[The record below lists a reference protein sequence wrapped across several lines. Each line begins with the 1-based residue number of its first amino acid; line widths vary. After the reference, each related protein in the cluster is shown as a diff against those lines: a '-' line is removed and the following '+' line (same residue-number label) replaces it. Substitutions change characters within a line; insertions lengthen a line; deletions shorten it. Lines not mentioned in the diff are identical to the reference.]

1 MSYKIGSFNMHN
13 IGVAALSDKNARNL
27 KTISKIIKKEG
38 FDVIA
43 LQEVLGEGKAF
54 ISPDYAK
61 KSIINELGGENEW
74 GFAWADADNGANYYN
89 DSGTPPKSDP
99 RGEGYAFI
107 WNKRKL
113 RLCTTKVMTPYG
125 EVERTF
131 YPRMLNGKEVKDN
144 MFRKPYF
151 GRFTAEGMPGGTNVE
166 FRLICVHTFYGKTDS
181 LEERQIRKH
190 ELDVL
195 LKDIYPQINDKRYGD
210 PMDSYTIIMGDYN
223 AEVWTKE
230 SRIWQEKLK
239 LERGGKKPA
248 VMDTD
253 EDGVVISSKHNDR
266 RIKTVQT
273 ELTTLKSKQTET
285 GSEEFDTEGYSFN
298 YDHFSYEE
306 ESFRDAKVHSRR
318 LTSAVTQHCKIEG
331 GEEYSNSFE
340 KYYKTVSDHLPV
352 VLEIEL

>member
-1 MSYKIGSFNMHN
+1 MHN

-27 KTISKIIKKEG
+27 KTIAKIIKNEG

-43 LQEVLGEGKAF
+43 LQEVLGKGKAF

-61 KSIINELGGENEW
+61 KCIINELGGDKEW
-74 GFAWADADNGANYYN
+74 GFAWADADNGANYYS
-89 DSGTPPKSDP
+89 DSGEPPKSDP

-113 RLCTTKVMTPYG
+113 RLCTTKVMEPYG

-131 YPRMLNGKEVKDN
+131 YPRMLNGKEIKDN
-144 MFRKPYF
+144 MFRKPYY
-151 GRFTAEGMPGGTNVE
+151 GRFTAEGLPGGTNVE
-166 FRLICVHTFYGKTDS
+166 FRLICVHTYYGKTDS
-181 LEERQIRKH
+181 PAERLIRQN

-195 LKDIYPQINDKRYGD
+195 LKSIYPQINDKRYGS
-210 PMDSYTIIMGDYN
+210 PMDAYTIILGDYN

-239 LERGGKKPA
+239 IERGGKKPA
-248 VMDTD
+248 VMITD
-253 EDGVVISSKHNDR
+253 EDGVVTSSKYDGR
-266 RIKTVQT
+266 KIKTVQT

-285 GSEEFDTEGYSFN
+285 GGEEFDTEGYSFN

-306 ESFRDAKVHSRR
+306 ESFNGAKVHPKR
-318 LTSAVTQHCKIEG
+318 LTSAVTKHCKLDGSES
-331 GEEYSNSFE
+331 YANSFE
-340 KYYKTVSDHLPV
+340 KYYKTVSDHLPI
-352 VLEIEL
+352 VLEIDF